1 MSLSPF
7 LFSMFLNDIE
17 KHLELNGFKGINMY
31 MTKLFI
37 LLYADDIVVFSDSAE
52 GPQNG
57 LNSLFIYCQRWKLK
71 INVMKTKI
79 IVFRKGGILPR
90 NLHFT
95 FNGER
100 LETVVLFLLR

>member
-1 MSLSPF
+1 
-7 LFSMFLNDIE
+7 
-17 KHLELNGFKGINMY
+17 

-57 LNSLFIYCQRWKLK
+57 LDSLFIYCQRWKLK

-100 LETVVLFLLR
+100 LEIVVLFLFRRCLFLWWLF

>member
-1 MSLSPF
+1 
-7 LFSMFLNDIE
+7 
-17 KHLELNGFKGINMY
+17 

-37 LLYADDIVVFSDSAE
+37 LLYVDDIVVFSDSTD
-52 GPQNG
+52 GLQNG
-57 LNSLFIYCQRWKLK
+57 IDSLFIYYQRWKLK

-79 IVFRKGGILPR
+79 IVFRKGGTLPR

-100 LETVVLFLLR
+100 LEIVVLFLSRCCLFLWWLF

>member
-1 MSLSPF
+1 
-7 LFSMFLNDIE
+7 
-17 KHLELNGFKGINMY
+17 

-52 GPQNG
+52 GMQNG
-57 LNSLFIYCQRWKLK
+57 FGNLFIYCHRWKLK
-71 INVMKTKI
+71 INVIKTKI

-100 LETVVLFLLR
+100 LETVVCFLFM